1 MDLNLKGRSALIT
14 GASRGIGR
22 AVAAAMAAEGVD
34 LHLAATNRDLLEEV
48 AAELSDRFAIAT
60 TVHALDLRTA
70 EGQKALAGAAGEV
83 DILVNNAGGVPG
95 GGITQVSEEA
105 WRRGWDLK
113 VFGYIN
119 LMRMIY
125 PNMVGRGS
133 GVIVNVIGQA
143 GNEALPDYIAGVAG
157 NAALIALT
165 KALGLDSFRRGVR
178 IVSVNPV
185 ATRTDRIIEI
195 WKTRAAHEFGDQ
207 NRWSDYDKI
216 QPFGRA
222 AEPDEVADVVT
233 FMASDRA
240 SFVSGTGISMGV
252 SPAYRSH
259 EFGEDRE

>member
-1 MDLNLKGRSALIT
+1 MDLNLRGRSALIT

-22 AVAAAMAAEGVD
+22 AVAEAMAAEGVD
-34 LHLAATNRDLLEEV
+34 LHLAATNRALLEEV
-48 AAELSDRFAIAT
+48 AADLADRFGVAT
-60 TVHALDLRTA
+60 TVHEVDLRSSD
-70 EGQKALAGAAGEV
+70 GQKALAAAAGDV

-95 GGITQVSEEA
+95 GGITQVDEDA

-119 LMRMIY
+119 LIRMIY
-125 PNMVGRGS
+125 PNMVARGS

-157 NAALIALT
+157 NAALIALN

-178 IVSVNPV
+178 IVAVNPV
-185 ATRTDRIIEI
+185 ATRTDRIVEI
-195 WKTRAAHEFGDQ
+195 WKTRAAHEFGDE
-207 NRWSDYDKI
+207 NRWQEYDKI

-222 AEPDEVADVVT
+222 AEPEEVADVVT

-259 EFGEDRE
+259 EFEETD